1 MNHTEF
7 VANWKV
13 LSMAINDRVYIP
25 DEDVYGVIV
34 NLGAFASMVRYN
46 VGGIEYE
53 VLMLNEDFTILGEE

>member
-1 MNHTEF
+1 
-7 VANWKV
+7 
-13 LSMAINDRVYIP
+13 MAINDRVYIP